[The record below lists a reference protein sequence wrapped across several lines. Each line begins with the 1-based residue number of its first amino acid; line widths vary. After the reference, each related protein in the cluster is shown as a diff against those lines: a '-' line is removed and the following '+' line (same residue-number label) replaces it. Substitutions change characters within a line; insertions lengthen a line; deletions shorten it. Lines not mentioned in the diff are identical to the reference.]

1 MLGLAM
7 TVPATTSATTTRAT
21 PAPPAESATA
31 SAPAGAVPAPAW
43 ILARIARPV
52 PSSTPFLELRG
63 SKLLKA
69 PLRISGLYRHP
80 DVATLVREV
89 RAPYAE
95 TTTIR
100 AGEATIERPGKVARR
115 VSLSRYPELAGMQQ
129 SFGAL
134 LAGDIA
140 SLQRHYRLASDGR
153 REAWRLVLAPLDAAV
168 AKRVRAIVLH
178 GRGAELRCIET
189 EPASGGE
196 VQYTLLAGA
205 ARDAAANDNA
215 DTAAIVALCGNDGG
229 NANAGGGRG
238 A

>member
-1 MLGLAM
+1 MAMLA
-7 TVPATTSATTTRAT
+7 ATALAT
-21 PAPPAESATA
+21 PAPRPEGAPTA
-31 SAPAGAVPAPAW
+31 AAPDPAW

-52 PSSTPFLELRG
+52 PSRTPFVELRG

-69 PLRISGLYRHP
+69 PLRISGEYRHP
-80 DVATLVREV
+80 DAATLVREV

-100 AGEATIERPGKVARR
+100 AGEAMIERPGKASRR
-115 VSLSRYPELAGMQQ
+115 LSLSRYPELAGMQQ

-134 LAGDIA
+134 LSGDVA

-153 REAWRLVLAPLDAAV
+153 REAWRLVLVPLDAAV
-168 AKRVRAIVLH
+168 ARRVRGIVLH

-189 EPASGGE
+189 EPAGGGE
-196 VQYTLLAGA
+196 TQYTLLAGA
-205 ARDAAANDNA
+205 ARDAAANPNA
-215 DTAAIVALCGNDGG
+215 DAAAIVALCGSG
-229 NANAGGGRG
+229 NAGSGGRG

>member
-7 TVPATTSATTTRAT
+7 TVPATASATTTRAT
-21 PAPPAESATA
+21 PAPPAESATP

-89 RAPYAE
+89 RAPYTE

-100 AGEATIERPGKVARR
+100 AGEATIERPGKAARR

-140 SLQRHYRLASDGR
+140 TLQRHYRLASDGR

-189 EPASGGE
+189 EPAGGGE

-205 ARDAAANDNA
+205 ARDAAANANA

>member
-1 MLGLAM
+1 MLWLAM

-69 PLRISGLYRHP
+69 PLRISGEYRHP
-80 DVATLVREV
+80 DAATLVREV

-100 AGEATIERPGKVARR
+100 AGEATIERPGKAARR

-153 REAWRLVLAPLDAAV
+153 REAWRLVLAPIDPAV
-168 AKRVRAIVLH
+168 ARRVRDIVLH

-189 EPASGGE
+189 RPAGAGE

-205 ARDAAANDNA
+205 ARDASANPHA
-215 DTAAIVALCGNDGG
+215 DAAAIVALCDNGHANDS
-229 NANAGGGRG
+229 GGGRG

>member
-1 MLGLAM
+1 MALAMSMLATAGLA
-7 TVPATTSATTTRAT
+7 T
-21 PAPPAESATA
+21 PTPRPEGATA
-31 SAPAGAVPAPAW
+31 GAAPDPAW

-52 PSSTPFLELRG
+52 PSRTPFLELRG

-69 PLRISGLYRHP
+69 PLRISGEYRHP
-80 DVATLVREV
+80 DAATLVREV
-89 RAPYAE
+89 RVPYAE

-100 AGEATIERPGKVARR
+100 AGEATIARPGKAPRR

-153 REAWRLVLAPLDAAV
+153 RESWRLVLVPLDAAV
-168 AKRVRAIVLH
+168 ARRVRGIVLH

-189 EPASGGE
+189 QPAGGGDTQ
-196 VQYTLLAGA
+196 VTLLAGA
-205 ARDAAANDNA
+205 ARDAAAGA
-215 DTAAIVALCGNDGG
+215 DSVAAADVAAILALCDNGRGD
-229 NANAGGGRG
+229 AGGGRG

>member
-1 MLGLAM
+1 MPAM
-7 TVPATTSATTTRAT
+7 GFAT
-21 PAPPAESATA
+21 PARGTPAPRPEAA
-31 SAPAGAVPAPAW
+31 SAASAAPAPAW

-52 PSSTPFLELRG
+52 PSSTPFVELRG
-63 SKLLKA
+63 STLLKA
-69 PLRISGLYRHP
+69 PLRISGEYRHP
-80 DVATLVREV
+80 DAATLVREV

-100 AGEATIERPGKVARR
+100 AGEATIERPGKASRR

-134 LAGDIA
+134 LAGDVA
-140 SLQRHYRLASDGR
+140 SLQRHYRLASEGR

-189 EPASGGE
+189 EPAGGGDA
-196 VQYTLLAGA
+196 QYTLLAGA
-205 ARDAAANDNA
+205 ARDAAANAAANVAAA
-215 DTAAIVALCGNDGG
+215 DAAGIVALCGGDT
-229 NANAGGGRG
+229 GGGRG

>member
-1 MLGLAM
+1 MLALAR
-7 TVPATTSATTTRAT
+7 TVATTAALATAALAT
-21 PAPPAESATA
+21 PAPRPDD
-31 SAPAGAVPAPAW
+31 APTAGAAPAPAW

-52 PSSTPFLELRG
+52 PSRTPFVELRG

-69 PLRISGLYRHP
+69 PLRISGEYRHP
-80 DVATLVREV
+80 DAATLVREV

-100 AGEATIERPGKVARR
+100 AGEATIERPGKASRR

-134 LAGDIA
+134 LSGDVV
-140 SLQRHYRLASDGR
+140 SLQRHSRWPSAGR
-153 REAWRLVLAPLDAAV
+153 RVSWRLVLAPLDAAL
-168 AKRVRAIVLH
+168 AKRVRGIVLH
-178 GRGAELRCIET
+178 GRGAELRCIAT
-189 EPASGGE
+189 EPAGGGE

-205 ARDAAANDNA
+205 ARDAAARPDA
-215 DTAAIVALCGNDGG
+215 DVAAIVALCGNDIGKVG
-229 NANAGGGRG
+229 GGGRG